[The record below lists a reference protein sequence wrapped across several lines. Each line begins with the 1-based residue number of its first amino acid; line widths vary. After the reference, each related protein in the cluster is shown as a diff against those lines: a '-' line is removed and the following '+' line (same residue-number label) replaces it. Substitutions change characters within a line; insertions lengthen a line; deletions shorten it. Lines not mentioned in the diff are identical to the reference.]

1 MTAINRR
8 SRGRGFALVAVLWVM
23 VSVAVLGASLT
34 SSSREAVATAQN
46 RIDLL
51 RAAWRAEACAE
62 GARSVIDDA
71 LATDAPNASN
81 ASSWP
86 RLDAIVSRSA
96 IVQGCDLS
104 LRPTGTTIDGNTAD
118 SARIR
123 AVLIAIGQSVD
134 RADALFDWQDA
145 DDTPRPHGAEKAWYS
160 SAHRLTPRDGPIASL
175 DELRLVRGFDQIG
188 GLDTL
193 FGVDNERID
202 INRAPLAVLTSLPG
216 FDAATVS
223 FIAERRINGVQ
234 VGDLSAIAAA
244 LAPNSR
250 ASLLVHYAEL
260 VRLTTTT
267 PEAWTLSSRVAIGQ
281 PALVAMLE
289 LRLVNAGTRAAVV
302 RRRSWP

>member
-1 MTAINRR
+1 
-8 SRGRGFALVAVLWVM
+8 
-23 VSVAVLGASLT
+23 
-34 SSSREAVATAQN
+34 
-46 RIDLL
+46 
-51 RAAWRAEACAE
+51 
-62 GARSVIDDA
+62 
-71 LATDAPNASN
+71 
-81 ASSWP
+81 
-86 RLDAIVSRSA
+86 
-96 IVQGCDLS
+96 
-104 LRPTGTTIDGNTAD
+104 
-118 SARIR
+118 
-123 AVLIAIGQSVD
+123 
-134 RADALFDWQDA
+134 
-145 DDTPRPHGAEKAWYS
+145 
-160 SAHRLTPRDGPIASL
+160 
-175 DELRLVRGFDQIG
+175 
-188 GLDTL
+188 
-193 FGVDNERID
+193 
-202 INRAPLAVLTSLPG
+202 LTSLPG